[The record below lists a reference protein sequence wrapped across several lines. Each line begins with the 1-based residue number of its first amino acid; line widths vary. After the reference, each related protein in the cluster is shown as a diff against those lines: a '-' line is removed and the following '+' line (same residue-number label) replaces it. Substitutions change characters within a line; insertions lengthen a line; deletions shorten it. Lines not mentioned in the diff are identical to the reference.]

1 MNKIGVQSTGSIIQ
15 GDIEAGY
22 RRIKEA
28 GFDCVDF
35 NFDEYLHCTMVE
47 RGEINAVLDRPV
59 EEVWEDFKM
68 HKRAAAECGLIFEQ
82 MHAPFP
88 LRQKGAD
95 EVNAK
100 MLRIT
105 KNCIDICAR
114 MGGRYLV
121 VHPVT
126 LAYACSKKEEHDF
139 NMEMYQELIPM
150 AKKCGIVICLENM
163 FIDQKAH
170 LTEGACSDFV
180 EAAAWIDELNGI
192 AGEEIFGFCFD
203 VGHANIL
210 GKNLYQSVLALGGRL
225 KILHIHDN
233 DGVSDLHTM
242 PYTFAR
248 SWNPAA
254 TDWEGFLRGLREIKY
269 EGVIN
274 FETFRCMESFPGELH
289 PFVLRLLA
297 EMGRYFSAQIDGNIY
312 HGTAEKY

>member
-150 AKKCGIVICLENM
+150 AKKCGICLENM

>member
-1 MNKIGVQSTGSIIQ
+1 MHKIGIQSTGSILQ

-47 RGEINAVLDRPV
+47 RGEINAVLDRQV
-59 EEVWEDFKM
+59 EAVWEDFKI
-68 HKRAAAECGLIFEQ
+68 HKRAAAECGLVFEQ

-88 LRQKGAD
+88 LRQKGLD

-105 KNCIDICAR
+105 KNCMDICAR

-126 LAYACSKKEEHDF
+126 LAYECSKKEEHDF

-150 AKKCGIVICLENM
+150 AKKNGIVICLENM
-163 FIDQKAH
+163 FVDQKAH

-192 AGEEIFGFCFD
+192 AGEALFGFCFD

-210 GKNLYQSVLALGGRL
+210 GKNLYQSVLALGDRL
-225 KILHIHDN
+225 KILHLHDN

-274 FETFRCMESFPGELH
+274 FETFRCMESFPRELH
-289 PFVLRLLA
+289 PSVLRLLA
-297 EMGRYFSAQIDGNIY
+297 DMGRYFSAQIDGNIC
-312 HGTAEKY
+312 HKTAEKY

>member
-59 EEVWEDFKM
+59 EEVWEDFKV

-274 FETFRCMESFPGELH
+274 
-289 PFVLRLLA
+289 
-297 EMGRYFSAQIDGNIY
+297 
-312 HGTAEKY
+312 

>member
-100 MLRIT
+100 MLRIK

-126 LAYACSKKEEHDF
+126 LAYACSKREEHDF

>member
-105 KNCIDICAR
+105 KNCIDVCAR

-126 LAYACSKKEEHDF
+126 LAYACSKREEHDF

>member
-100 MLRIT
+100 MQRIT
-105 KNCIDICAR
+105 NNCKDISAR
-114 MGGRYLV
+114 RAGRKQEDQ
-121 VHPVT
+121 PQT
-126 LAYACSKKEEHDF
+126 LANACSKKEEHDF

>member
-1 MNKIGVQSTGSIIQ
+1 MHKIGIQSTGSIIQ

-35 NFDEYLHCTMVE
+35 NFDEYLHCTMVQ
-47 RGEINAVLDRPV
+47 RGEINEVFNRPV
-59 EEVWEDFKM
+59 EEVWKDFKI
-68 HKRAAAECGLIFEQ
+68 HAEAAADCGLTFEQ

-88 LRQKGAD
+88 VKQKGMD

-100 MLRIT
+100 MFRIT
-105 KNCIDICAR
+105 ENCMDICSR

-126 LAYACSKKEEHDF
+126 LAYEYSKKEEYDF
-139 NMEMYQELIPM
+139 NMEMYQGLIPA
-150 AKKCGIVICLENM
+150 AKRYGIVICLENM
-163 FIDQKAH
+163 FMDQNAH
-170 LTEGACSDFV
+170 LTEGVCSDFV

-192 AGEEIFGFCFD
+192 AGEELFGFCFD
-203 VGHANIL
+203 IGHANIL
-210 GKNLYQSVLALGGRL
+210 GKNLYQSVVALGDRL
-225 KILHIHDN
+225 KILHVHDN

-254 TDWEGFLRGLREIKY
+254 TDWEGFLRGLREINYK
-269 EGVIN
+269 GVIN
-274 FETFRCMESFPGELH
+274 FETFRCMESFPRELH
-289 PFVLRLLA
+289 ISVLRLLA
-297 EMGRYFSAQIDGNIY
+297 DMGKYFSGRIG
-312 HGTAEKY
+312 

>member
-180 EAAAWIDELNGI
+180 EAVAWIDELNGI